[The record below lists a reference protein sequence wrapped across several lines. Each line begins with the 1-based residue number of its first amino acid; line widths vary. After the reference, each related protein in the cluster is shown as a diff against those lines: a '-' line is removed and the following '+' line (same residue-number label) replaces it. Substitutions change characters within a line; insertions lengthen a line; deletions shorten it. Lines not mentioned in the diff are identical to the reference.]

1 MKQSIDLPL
10 KRLWIKKKRQDYS
23 SGIVMKGVIK
33 NMTEQYYEPADIKIY
48 VVGNGNIVEEKSL
61 LAVKMEGQREKII
74 AVGNE
79 AEKIGNNQEDIRI
92 LSPIHQGVVE
102 DFIVAEHIFKHI
114 IKKAWGKRLK
124 KPVIG
129 YCTMQGLTEVGQI
142 LYKELLYCAGAKEV
156 KFLGQI
162 RGDFLQTIPK
172 NEWNKYDIIVF
183 VTKDYPLAYVR
194 ERAGEM
200 IEYAE
205 TFGVSK
211 EELLGILID
220 ANGE

>member
-1 MKQSIDLPL
+1 
-10 KRLWIKKKRQDYS
+10 
-23 SGIVMKGVIK
+23 MKGEIK

-79 AEKIGNNQEDIRI
+79 VEKIGNNQEDIRI
-92 LSPIHQGVVE
+92 LSPVHQGVVE

-114 IKKAWGKRLK
+114 IRKAWGKRLK

-129 YCTMQGLTEVGQI
+129 YCTMQGLTEVGQT

-162 RGDFLQTIPK
+162 RDDFLQAIPK
-172 NEWNKYDIIVF
+172 NEWNKYDILVS

-205 TFGVSK
+205 MYGVSR
-211 EELLGILID
+211 EALLGILID